1 MGSGL
6 HELVIG
12 IGPLDLSGKGLESEA
27 RRLALSRVDSSIRKV
42 VFPRHR
48 ILGRRE
54 STVGNVLGFHELH
67 GGFGDRA
74 DVCADTGCMTRRWGS
89 FCSRILDGVCG
100 WPNLY
105 QYGLNSPFNNS
116 DPMGLAVYFFD
127 GTCNN
132 MDNPETPPTNVE
144 KLYNAVDLTKTKR
157 EYLPGVWL
165 SLLAQE
171 TDLTGRPR
179 TVERGSFP
187 KRSHPIDGDP
197 FA

>member
-12 IGPLDLSGKGLESEA
+12 IGPLDLSGKGLESEL
-27 RRLALSRVDSSIRKV
+27 RLAFQGGLLDSKV
-42 VFPRHR
+42 VFQAPDSRETS
-48 ILGRRE
+48 E
-54 STVGNVLGFHELH
+54 STVGNVLGFHELM
-67 GGFGDRA
+67 GDSE
-74 DVCADTGCMTRRWGS
+74 TGLMYVRNRMYDPEMGK
-89 FCSRILDGVCG
+89 FLQPDPMGYVDG
-100 WPNLY
+100 PNLY

-157 EYLPGVWL
+157 EYLPGVGSPTCTGDGFDWSAKEARRAWEL
-165 SLLAQE
+165 SKE
-171 TDLTGRPR
+171 VPPD
-179 TVERGSFP
+179 
-187 KRSHPIDGDP
+187 
-197 FA
+197 